1 MHVFCEK
8 EAGNVIKSYSPE
20 LIVHPVL
27 DTEYVLEEIDK
38 WLPRLHC
45 VVIGKNICS
54 PKCNKRS
61 LVFDQHF
68 NIQIFNHQTFLLL
81 GPGLG
86 RNQSMLGRISIIMDK
101 VKASNI
107 PVVIDA
113 DGLWHLTN
121 NPNVIKGYRK
131 AVLTPNAVEFS
142 NLVHSVLKRGDLPPA
157 VHPDPKMVAEV
168 ARALGGVTVV
178 NKGSVDV
185 ISNGKY
191 TEHCTDDGCPRR

>member
-1 MHVFCEK
+1 MIE
-8 EAGNVIKSYSPE
+8 NYSD
-20 LIVHPVL
+20 VNQSFH
-27 DTEYVLEEIDK
+27 
-38 WLPRLHC
+38 
-45 VVIGKNICS
+45 
-54 PKCNKRS
+54 
-61 LVFDQHF
+61 
-68 NIQIFNHQTFLLL
+68 LL

-157 VHPDPKMVAEV
+157 VHPDPKLVAEV
-168 ARALGGVTVV
+168 AKALGGVTVV